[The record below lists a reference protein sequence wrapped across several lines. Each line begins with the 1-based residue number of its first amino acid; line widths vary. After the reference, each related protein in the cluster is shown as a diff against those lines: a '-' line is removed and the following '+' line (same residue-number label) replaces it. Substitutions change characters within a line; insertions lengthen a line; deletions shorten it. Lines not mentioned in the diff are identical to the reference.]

1 MPTSP
6 PQSALPRVRPDR
18 GADGLIHN
26 IRRIFAAAPR
36 RRRMQGIA
44 VLVLMLAGAVAELA
58 TLGAVVPLLT
68 LLANPTAIARLPLA
82 GRMLAAVGLAAE
94 DALVGV
100 VALFCL
106 FAVVAAAVRI
116 TLAWASQKFVFRL
129 GHDLGCALYE
139 RVLYQP
145 YAFHLERD
153 SSQIVAAVTK
163 VQQVLNQA
171 MLPVLQGLSAAI
183 IALFILGGLLAINA
197 PVALGAG
204 MGFGL
209 IYMAV
214 SWMTRVRL
222 RRNSRVI
229 ATSGTQRIKTVQ
241 EGLGGIRDVLID
253 QSQPVYLN
261 TFRRIDDRLRE
272 AQAANA
278 MIAAAPRFVIEAVGM
293 MTIACIA
300 LLMSRQPGGL
310 IAALPVLGA
319 LALGAQRLLPL
330 LQLIYNGW
338 TSIVGGRASL
348 LDVLGFVEQ
357 PLPDDLAQRRALTPL
372 PFQQALELRAVDFRY
387 GPDRPRVVR
396 DLTLRIERG
405 MRIGL
410 VGRSGSGKSTI
421 IDLITGLLSPT
432 AGTIAI
438 DGQPLA
444 PADVPRWQLQVAHV
458 PQHIFLA
465 DATILENIAFGIP
478 RSTIDEAR
486 VIDAARRAELDEFV
500 AAQPDGYASVVGER
514 GVRLS
519 GGQRQRIGIAR
530 ALYKRSAVLILDEA
544 TSALDDATEESVMR
558 SIERLRGDVT
568 VLIVAHRTSTLRQ
581 CDLVCRIEHGVVVAK
596 GGYDEVVGRPLLT
609 AVDAE
614 RAARAG

>member
-1 MPTSP
+1 MPLSP
-6 PQSALPRVRPDR
+6 LPRAHE
-18 GADGLIHN
+18 GADGLIRN
-26 IRRIFAAAPR
+26 IRRIFAAAPPR
-36 RRRMQGIA
+36 RRVQGMG

-68 LLANPTAIARLPLA
+68 LLASPSSISRVPFAADALALLGVGPGDALVAIVAMFCVFA
-82 GRMLAAVGLAAE
+82 GLAAV
-94 DALVGV
+94 
-100 VALFCL
+100 
-106 FAVVAAAVRI
+106 VRI

-145 YAFHLERD
+145 YAFHMERD
-153 SSQIVAAVTK
+153 SSQIVSAVTK

-204 MGFGL
+204 VGFGV
-209 IYMAV
+209 IYVAV
-214 SWMTRVRL
+214 SWATRVRL

-229 ATSGTQRIKTVQ
+229 ATSGTERIKTVQ

-253 QSQPVYLN
+253 QSQPVYLAK
-261 TFRRIDDRLRE
+261 FRRVDDRLRE

-278 MIAAAPRFVIEAVGM
+278 MISAAPRFVIEAIGM
-293 MTIACIA
+293 MAIACIA
-300 LLMSRQPGGL
+300 LLMAGAPGGL
-310 IAALPVLGA
+310 LAALPVLGA

-338 TSIVGGRASL
+338 TSIVGSRASL

-357 PLPDDLAQRRALTPL
+357 PLPADLAARRGLTPL
-372 PFQQALELRAVDFRY
+372 PFKHSLEFRRVDFRY
-387 GPDRPRVVR
+387 AADGPSVVHG
-396 DLTLRIERG
+396 LTLRIKRG
-405 MRIGL
+405 MRVGL

-421 IDLITGLLSPT
+421 IDLVTGLLAPT
-432 AGTIAI
+432 AGTLAI
-438 DGQPLA
+438 DGRPLE

-465 DATILENIAFGIP
+465 DATILENIAFGVP
-478 RSTIDEAR
+478 RSAIDEAR
-486 VIDAARRAELDEFV
+486 AIDAARRAELDGFI
-500 AAQPDGYASVVGER
+500 AAQPQGYASMVGER
-514 GVRLS
+514 GIRLS

-558 SIERLRGDVT
+558 SIERLQDDVT

-581 CDLVCRIEHGVVVAK
+581 CDLICRIESGVVVAQ
-596 GGYDEVVGRPLLT
+596 GGYDEVVGRPVLT
-609 AVDAE
+609 AIDGE
-614 RAARAG
+614 RSVRVR